1 MVFGEGPHMAERL
14 LSIPVAEYSA
24 GAHFMGALGFAI
36 VVGVVLIFCML
47 FPIYLMMNHR
57 HD

>member
-1 MVFGEGPHMAERL
+1 MAERL